1 MDGRA
6 EAKRVLNA
14 HTPTP
19 AAAGPTAARTEA
31 VLYPA
36 CSQPGCGHSDGS
48 HTDPMY
54 VAMTPED

>member
-1 MDGRA
+1 MDRRA

-19 AAAGPTAARTEA
+19 PLAPPPPEPEA

-48 HTDPMY
+48 HTDPLY